1 MMSERTFSTFEKASM
16 FASLMKKLSGREA
29 TVLQQGGHWVV
40 RPGFGQKTIVE
51 VTEELLR
58 QVGK

>member
-1 MMSERTFSTFEKASM
+1 MSERTFDSFEKASV
-16 FASLMKKLSGREA
+16 FASLMKKLSGRQ
-29 TVLQQGGHWVV
+29 VNIMQQGAHWVV
-40 RPGFGQKTIVE
+40 RPGFGSKSIVE